1 MNEQKGGFLSMLL
14 GNLGTNLLGNLLTG
28 KEVKK
33 SKKPGQGIMRAT
45 KCTILAGQ
53 DFKATSSFN

>member
-1 MNEQKGGFLSMLL
+1 MLL

-33 SKKPGQGIMRAT
+33 SKIPGQGIMTAT
-45 KCTILAGQ
+45 KGTILAGQ
-53 DFKATSSFN
+53 NLRPGF

>member
-1 MNEQKGGFLSMLL
+1 MLL

-33 SKKPGQGIMRAT
+33 SKIPGPGIMRAT
-45 KCTILAGQ
+45 KGTILAGQ
-53 DFKATSSFN
+53 DLRPGF

>member
-1 MNEQKGGFLSMLL
+1 MLL

-45 KCTILAGQ
+45 KSTILAVQ